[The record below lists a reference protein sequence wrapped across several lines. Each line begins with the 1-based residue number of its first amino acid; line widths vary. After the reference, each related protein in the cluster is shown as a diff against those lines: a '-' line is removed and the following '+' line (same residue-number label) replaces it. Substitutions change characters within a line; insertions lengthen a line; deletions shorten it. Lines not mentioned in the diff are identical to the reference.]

1 MRRLYVWVLTAI
13 ALGAVFGLAFPKQA
27 AGSKW
32 LADLFLDL
40 VKVVTAPTIFLTVV
54 VGIAGLGSLAK
65 AGGLAARAIGYFM
78 AMTAVAL
85 LLGLIVG
92 NVLRPGDGLDIAA
105 DPNLAATTIKSA
117 EATSTS
123 ISDFILG
130 LVPSSF
136 VGAFTGGQPI
146 QVLVIAVLVATAL
159 SGLGQRAAPVV
170 RALETLAQLMFQL
183 IKVIMYV
190 APIGA
195 FGGIAYTV
203 GAFGGRVLGNLAL
216 LVVTF
221 WVTCIV
227 FVVVILGAVA
237 KFAGFNIFR
246 MIRYLSDEILIVV
259 GTSSSETVLPRLMT
273 KLENAGVSRSV
284 VGMVVPAGYSF
295 NLDGI
300 CVYLTLGALF
310 IAQATG
316 HAVSVPT
323 QIGMVA
329 FMLISSKGA
338 AGVTGAG
345 LITLTA
351 SLQAFNNPAIPVVG
365 IALLVGVDRFMSE
378 ARSTINVISNGV
390 ATLVIARWQGAL
402 DRDRLREVLTHRR
415 AGETTRLP
423 SGAVSTV
430 TDAA

>member
-1 MRRLYVWVLTAI
+1 MRRLYLWVLTAI
-13 ALGAVFGLAFPKQA
+13 ALGAGFGLAFPKQA

-65 AGGLAARAIGYFM
+65 AGGLAARALGYFL

-85 LLGLIVG
+85 LLGLVVG
-92 NVLRPGDGLDIAA
+92 NVLRPGDGLNLAA
-105 DPNLAATTIKSA
+105 DPALAQTTISSA
-117 EATSTS
+117 AATSTS
-123 ISDFILG
+123 VTDFVLN
-130 LVPSSF
+130 LAPTSF
-136 VGAFTGGQPI
+136 VGAFTGSQPI
-146 QVLVIAVLVATAL
+146 QVLLIALLVAIAL
-159 SGLGQRAAPVV
+159 SGLGGRATPIV
-170 RALETLAQLMFQL
+170 RGLELLAQLMFQL
-183 IKVIMYV
+183 IKVIMHV
-190 APIGA
+190 APVGA

-221 WVTCIV
+221 WITCIV
-227 FVVVILGAVA
+227 FVVAVLGLVA
-237 KFAGFNIFR
+237 RLAGFNIFR
-246 MIRYLSDEILIVV
+246 MIRYLSDEILVVV

-273 KLENAGVSRSV
+273 KMENAGVSRSV
-284 VGMVVPAGYSF
+284 VGLVVPAGYSF
-295 NLDGI
+295 NMDGI

-310 IAQATG
+310 IAQAGG
-316 HAVSVPT
+316 HEVGLPT
-323 QIGMVA
+323 ELGLVA
-329 FMLISSKGA
+329 FMLVSSKGA

-351 SLQAFNNPAIPVVG
+351 SLQAFDDPAIPVVG

-378 ARSTINVISNGV
+378 ARSTVNVISNGV
-390 ATLVIARWQGAL
+390 ATLVISRWPGSL
-402 DRDRLREVLTHRR
+402 DRDRLREVLRHRR
-415 AGETTRLP
+415 VGATTRLP
-423 SGAVSTV
+423 SGPVSTV

>member
-1 MRRLYVWVLTAI
+1 M
-13 ALGAVFGLAFPKQA
+13 
-27 AGSKW
+27 
-32 LADLFLDL
+32 
-40 VKVVTAPTIFLTVV
+40 PT
-54 VGIAGLGSLAK
+54 
-65 AGGLAARAIGYFM
+65 
-78 AMTAVAL
+78 
-85 LLGLIVG
+85 
-92 NVLRPGDGLDIAA
+92 
-105 DPNLAATTIKSA
+105 
-117 EATSTS
+117 
-123 ISDFILG
+123 
-130 LVPSSF
+130 SF

-146 QVLVIAVLVATAL
+146 QVLLIAVLVAIAL
-159 SGLGQRAAPVV
+159 SGLGDRAKPVV

-183 IKVIMYV
+183 IRVIMY
-190 APIGA
+190 AGA
-195 FGGIAYTV
+195 DRRV
-203 GAFGGRVLGNLAL
+203 RRHRLHGRRVRRAVLGNLAL

-221 WVTCIV
+221 WVTCVV
-227 FVVVILGAVA
+227 FVVVLLGLVA
-237 KFAGFNIFR
+237 KLAGFTIFR
-246 MIRYLSDEILIVV
+246 LIRYLSDEILIVV

-300 CVYLTLGALF
+300 CIYLTLGALF

-316 HAVSVPT
+316 HEVSLPT
-323 QIGMVA
+323 QLGMVA
-329 FMLISSKGA
+329 FMLVSSKGA

-351 SLQAFNNPAIPVVG
+351 SLQAFDNPAIPVVG

-390 ATLVIARWQGAL
+390 ATLFIARWQGDL
-402 DRDRLREVLTHRR
+402 DRNRLREVLTHRR
-415 AGETTRLP
+415 LGDTTRLP

>member
-1 MRRLYVWVLTAI
+1 MRRLYLWVLTAI

-32 LADLFLDL
+32 LADLFLNL

-54 VGIAGLGSLAK
+54 VGVAGLGSLAK
-65 AGGLAARAIGYFM
+65 AGGLAARAMGYFM

-85 LLGLIVG
+85 LLGLAVG
-92 NVLRPGDGLDIAA
+92 NVLRPGDGLGLAA
-105 DPNLAATTIKSA
+105 DPNLAATTVKSA

-123 ISDFILG
+123 ITDFILG
-130 LVPSSF
+130 LVPTSF

-146 QVLVIAVLVATAL
+146 QVLLIAVLVAIAL
-159 SGLGQRAAPVV
+159 SGLGQRAAAVV
-170 RALETLAQLMFQL
+170 RGLELLAQLMFQL
-183 IKVIMYV
+183 IKVI
-190 APIGA
+190 
-195 FGGIAYTV
+195 
-203 GAFGGRVLGNLAL
+203 
-216 LVVTF
+216 
-221 WVTCIV
+221 V
-227 FVVVILGAVA
+227 FVVVVLGLVA
-237 KFAGFNIFR
+237 RLAGFNIFR

-423 SGAVSTV
+423 SGPVSTV

>member
-1 MRRLYVWVLTAI
+1 M
-13 ALGAVFGLAFPKQA
+13 
-27 AGSKW
+27 
-32 LADLFLDL
+32 
-40 VKVVTAPTIFLTVV
+40 
-54 VGIAGLGSLAK
+54 
-65 AGGLAARAIGYFM
+65 
-78 AMTAVAL
+78 
-85 LLGLIVG
+85 
-92 NVLRPGDGLDIAA
+92 
-105 DPNLAATTIKSA
+105 
-117 EATSTS
+117 
-123 ISDFILG
+123 
-130 LVPSSF
+130 PSSF

-146 QVLVIAVLVATAL
+146 QVLVIAVLVAIAL
-159 SGLGQRAAPVV
+159 AGIGQRAAPVV

-183 IKVIMYV
+183 IRVIMYV

-221 WVTCIV
+221 WITCVV

-316 HAVSVPT
+316 HEVSLPT
-323 QIGMVA
+323 QIGLVA
-329 FMLISSKGA
+329 FMLVSSKGA

-423 SGAVSTV
+423 SGPVSTV